1 MNRSRIGGTLDME
14 ALATLTRQ
22 AETEHRPTDPA
33 TLRREAEHLLAI
45 GLSVQDAAQALNLLP
60 GALAQLLNPETLQR
74 LVQQATAGLHSDDE
88 GARASIGEGSE

>member
-1 MNRSRIGGTLDME
+1 MTRQSIGGRLTCE
-14 ALATLTRQ
+14 ALAALTRQ

-45 GLSVQDAAQALNLLP
+45 GLSIQDAAQALDMLP

-74 LVQQATAGLHSDDE
+74 LVQQATAGLHSGDE
-88 GARASIGEGSE
+88 AARASIGEGSE